1 MGLSYEHQK
10 ALEAELNHY
19 MQLSRAQAE
28 QLKQYAK
35 LQQRSNR
42 LLSIVI
48 KKLKAISSEA
58 STGHQLENTQLS
70 NVDETKASND

>member
-1 MGLSYEHQK
+1 VKSSYERQE

-19 MQLSRAQAE
+19 MKLSRAQE
-28 QLKQYAK
+28 KQLKQYAK

-48 KKLKAISSEA
+48 EKLKVISSE
-58 STGHQLENTQLS
+58 L
-70 NVDETKASND
+70 